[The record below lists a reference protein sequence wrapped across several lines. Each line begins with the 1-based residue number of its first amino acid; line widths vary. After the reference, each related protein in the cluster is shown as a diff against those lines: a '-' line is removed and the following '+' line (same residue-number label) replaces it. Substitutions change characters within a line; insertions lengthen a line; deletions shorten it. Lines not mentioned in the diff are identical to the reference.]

1 MILNYYSLYCM
12 NYWHERHF
20 FLLCQSCLF
29 KLVYLWI
36 VSRQL
41 QIKQELICYDFS
53 FETIWK
59 HYASWQKE
67 FSVLCSHSWC
77 WTHVSSSKGLTS
89 VKIGLSN
96 ILLYHLP
103 SWISSH
109 ERVIQ
114 NLRLIQT
121 GLYHSAASHKW
132 SCRNSAL
139 TVERNSYSVVYNFR
153 TA

>member
-1 MILNYYSLYCM
+1 MSM
-12 NYWHERHF
+12 
-20 FLLCQSCLF
+20 LCFKNIIAIYFCRQTLSCLL
-29 KLVYLWI
+29 KLVYPWI

-41 QIKQELICYDFS
+41 QTKQELICYGFS

-59 HYASWQKE
+59 HYAGWQKE

-77 WTHVSSSKGLTS
+77 WTRTSSLKGLTS

-96 ILLYHLP
+96 NLLYHLP

-132 SCRNSAL
+132 SCHNSAL